1 MRAVQ
6 LPPAVPGHGWPILST
21 VRRGTSDTPAEFI
34 VVIDCGDGT
43 STEPYA
49 TMHVYAWPDRLKFR
63 DGEYNLTFVQAQ
75 RSMLER
81 SGLLPSTTVEV
92 VVVRDPDRA
101 NEFAVF
107 IDGAHRPG
115 GKTARVRVLI
125 HDIDPGA
132 AGVTPA
138 WVTAQVQ
145 HTGDLSAAAAAHVRN
160 VVTGYADDEVWQVPD
175 A

>member
-21 VRRGTSDTPAEFI
+21 VRYGTSDSPAEFI
-34 VVIDCGDGT
+34 VVVDCGEGT
-43 STEPYA
+43 PTHPYA
-49 TMHVYAWPDRLKFR
+49 TMHVYAWPDRVTFR
-63 DGEYNLTFVQAQ
+63 DGEYNLTFAKAQ

-101 NEFAVF
+101 NEFTVF
-107 IDGAHRPG
+107 IDGAHHPD
-115 GKTARVRVLI
+115 GKTDRVRVLI

-132 AGVTPA
+132 AGVTPG
-138 WVTAQVQ
+138 WVVAEMQRA
-145 HTGDLSAAAAAHVRN
+145 GALSAGAAAHVRDI
-160 VVTGYADDEVWQVPD
+160 VTGYADDEDGRVPD